1 MTERNEAN
9 LDNLGKAFKGVEY
22 ATLSLAPQSTP
33 LTEEQKH
40 GCAFMPALEAK
51 VWPKTIRNLGYN
63 QAWIELYAESI
74 LAWLHEANQSKLL
87 DLSKPVYLLLLGV
100 VNYRLGL
107 ALLRR
112 LLHEQASQ
120 GLIETKLCM
129 VFTVDGKHN
138 QTLLS
143 NHPDFS
149 YFYERQQALI
159 VNWDTSSSSTI
170 PTHALD
176 GTALIT
182 DANPAIL
189 IGHKVF
195 SQFPQ
200 TIYHIHYQQ
209 IFRAELALISNYGDG
224 LNKASH
230 SQQAQSE
237 MPLLWEMHKQHT
249 LKRVAQHN
257 NQEVAINWLQTS
269 IDEEATKRN
278 EALSEW
284 VKKVLQHHTL
294 DGVSKMIAVP
304 DNAVKVIREF
314 EITFPKGS
322 MQLISDGAQQAQGTT
337 LLGNMRDYEITLP
350 LDFMALNQVLA
361 DDNKVKTIELPCG
374 HEQVSL
380 SMSHRLDSNFDYT
393 RHVFEQICKSSSPVT
408 SAHVINSLGNVVDV
422 LSEEQIQA
430 HLVQSGY
437 DPKVLAKFLP
447 RLLKKGV
454 SVSSRVAL
462 CDMLDNVW
470 QNHVVD
476 MEYETFAFE
485 LGLLA
490 IDLSHWSLAKSCML
504 MRMDISGPST
514 ACLHNLALSAWA
526 TGELDIAEQSITLA
540 SDLNPDDTQ
549 VRKLKSDI
557 FAFRNRCARV
567 AWFEPSITDERLEGV
582 GLKLLPLGQHQLGE
596 FFLQYRRPDIAERL
610 RSVRLNTFAQLESIW
625 PIWLEEGD
633 LNQKAHFALVHEGF
647 GLIGGVVV
655 DFDNQEYCAD
665 AGDTSSALRAAQMSF
680 WIGCDYQNRGFGR
693 AGVKLAISHIQ
704 QLAKPLHLSHI
715 KTSAWLHNY
724 ASRRI
729 LTRIGFTEYKR
740 IKVGGSTE
748 EVFYE
753 LSL

>member
-9 LDNLGKAFKGVEY
+9 LDILGKEFKGVEY
-22 ATLSLAPQSTP
+22 ATLSVAPQSTP

-40 GCAFMPALEAK
+40 ACSFKPALEAK

-74 LAWLHEANQSKLL
+74 LAWLHEANQSKVL
-87 DLSKPVYLLLLGV
+87 DLSKSVYLLLLGAA
-100 VNYRLGL
+100 NYRLGL

-138 QTLLS
+138 QILLS

-159 VNWDTSSSSTI
+159 VNWDTSSSSPV

-176 GTALIT
+176 GTALFT

-195 SQFPQ
+195 SQLPQ

-209 IFRAELALISNYGDG
+209 IFRAELALISNYGDA

-230 SQQAQSE
+230 SQQEQSE
-237 MPLLWEMHKQHT
+237 MPLLWEMQKQHT
-249 LKRVAQHN
+249 LKSVAQHN
-257 NQEVAINWLQTS
+257 NQEVAVCWLQTS
-269 IDEEATKRN
+269 VDEEATKRHEELN
-278 EALSEW
+278 EW
-284 VKKVLQHHTL
+284 VKKVLQHHTV
-294 DGVSKMIAVP
+294 DGVSKTIAVP
-304 DNAVKVIREF
+304 DKAVKVIREF
-314 EITFPKGS
+314 ERTFSKGS

-337 LLGNMRDYEITLP
+337 LPVNMRSCEITLP
-350 LDFMALNQVLA
+350 LDFMALNQLLV

-380 SMSHRLDSNFDYT
+380 SMSHRLSSNFAYT
-393 RHVFEQICKSSSPVT
+393 RHVFERTCKSSSPVT
-408 SAHVINSLGNVVDV
+408 STHVINSLSNAADV
-422 LSEEQIQA
+422 LSEDQIQA

-437 DPKVLAKFLP
+437 DPKVLAIFLP

-454 SVSSRVAL
+454 SVLSRL
-462 CDMLDNVW
+462 SWCEMLDTVW

-476 MEYETFAFE
+476 MEYETFTFE

-490 IDLSHWSLAKSCML
+490 IDLSHWALAKSCML
-504 MRMDISGPST
+504 MRMEISGPST

-526 TGELDIAEQSITLA
+526 TGELDIAKQSITLA
-540 SDLNPDDTQ
+540 LDLNPEDTQ
-549 VRKLKSDI
+549 VQGLKSDI
-557 FAFRNRCARV
+557 LAYRKRCAQL
-567 AWFEPSITDERLEGV
+567 AWFDPSIKDEQIDEGE
-582 GLKLLPLGQHQLGE
+582 LKLLPLGQHQLGE
-596 FFLQYRRPDIAERL
+596 FFLQYSRSDIAERL
-610 RSVRLNTFAQLESIW
+610 RSVRLNNFAQLESIW

-633 LNQKAHFALVHEGF
+633 LNQKAHFALVHEDF

-655 DFDNQEYCAD
+655 DFDSQEQCEDEQAAD
-665 AGDTSSALRAAQMSF
+665 GLFRAAHMSF
-680 WIGCDYQNRGFGR
+680 WIGRDYQNQGFGT
-693 AGVKLAISHIQ
+693 AGVQLAISQTQ
-704 QLAKPLHLSHI
+704 QLAKPLQFSKI
-715 KTSAWLHNY
+715 KTSAWLHNF

-729 LTRIGFTEYKR
+729 LTRTGFTENKR
-740 IKVGGSTE
+740 IKAGGSTQ